1 MRPAS
6 SLNRPGP
13 LLKPS
18 HFPLVL
24 PPRGTDRHRLGG
36 LNSAPKGTLVTVA
49 LGRTGQYSGSGTTTV
64 PRGPIWVYTFP
75 FPKRNGCVLPRSR
88 RDEN

>member
-6 SLNRPGP
+6 SLNRPARFLNQAIF
-13 LLKPS
+13 LLCS
-18 HFPLVL
+18 HPE
-24 PPRGTDRHRLGG
+24 GTDRHRLGG